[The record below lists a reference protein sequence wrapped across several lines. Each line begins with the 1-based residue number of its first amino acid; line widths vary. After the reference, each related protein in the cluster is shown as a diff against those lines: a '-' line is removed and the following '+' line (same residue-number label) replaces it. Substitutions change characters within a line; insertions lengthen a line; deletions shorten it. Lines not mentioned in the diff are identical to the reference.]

1 MVYDKQHEDG
11 SLAREIPSRS
21 TTKLLVAVASSRIGV
36 GELGE
41 FCSMQIT
48 THIMREGTPL
58 PRMSRVIANIAL

>member
-1 MVYDKQHEDG
+1 MTFCWNVYG
-11 SLAREIPSRS
+11 GEIPSRS
-21 TTKLLVAVASSRIGV
+21 TTNLLIAVASSRIRV